1 MFPYKLGENGGAV
14 FLIPYF
20 IFVIL
25 LGTVGLMAEF
35 SLGRQFRVGSMT
47 SIRNI
52 FKEKNIKGGS
62 ILSIIPTIGLTG
74 IFMFYTVVIGWILK
88 YFFISLTGE
97 ISTIDTT
104 SYFSTFT
111 NSNSVVFW
119 HGLAVL
125 ITLLIV
131 SFGISKGIERVN
143 KIIIP
148 LLFIIF
154 ILLTLKSISL
164 PNSIEGIKYLLTPDW
179 SYLLNPKTWV
189 MSLGHPLLFIIFI
202 LLTLKSISLPNSIE
216 GIKYLLTP
224 DWSYLLNPKTWV
236 MSLGQAFF
244 TVSLTGCCMVM
255 CGSYTD
261 EKFDI
266 PNCAISTVLFD
277 SLAAL
282 LAAFVIMPAVFALGF
297 NPTAGPASY
306 TDEKFDIPNCAIST
320 VLFDSLAALLAAF
333 VIMPAVFA
341 LGFNPTAGPALLFV
355 TVPSIFQTMK
365 FGQLLS
371 ALFFLSIIFAS
382 ISSSIAMLEGPV
394 EAIMLLFVTV
404 PSIFQTMKFGQ
415 LLSALFFLSIIFAS
429 ISSSIAMLEGPVEA
443 IMNVTNWSRKKT
455 TYITAIIAFILAIP
469 LGLSSTFFDNFT
481 NFITIVLS
489 PLGALI
495 TAFIFFYILS
505 PEETLN
511 QLNLG
516 AKYKIGVWFIKFGKY
531 IFVPI
536 TVIVIILGVLY
547 GGIG

>member
-1 MFPYKLGENGGAV
+1 MQKTKKRELFSSKFGFILSCVGAAVGLGNIWMFPYKLGENGGAV

-35 SLGRQFRVGSMT
+35 SFGRQFRVGSMT

-189 MSLGHPLLFIIFI
+189 MSLG
-202 LLTLKSISLPNSIE
+202 
-216 GIKYLLTP
+216 
-224 DWSYLLNPKTWV
+224 
-236 MSLGQAFF
+236 QAFF

-297 NPTAGPASY
+297 NPTAGPA
-306 TDEKFDIPNCAIST
+306 
-320 VLFDSLAALLAAF
+320 
-333 VIMPAVFA
+333 
-341 LGFNPTAGPALLFV
+341 
-355 TVPSIFQTMK
+355 
-365 FGQLLS
+365 
-371 ALFFLSIIFAS
+371 
-382 ISSSIAMLEGPV
+382 
-394 EAIMLLFVTV
+394 LLFVTV

-516 AKYKIGVWFIKFGKY
+516 AKYKIGVWFIKFGK
-531 IFVPI
+531 
-536 TVIVIILGVLY
+536 
-547 GGIG
+547 

>member
-1 MFPYKLGENGGAV
+1 MQKTRKRELFSSKFGFILSCVGAAVGLGNIWMFPYKLGENGGAV

-35 SLGRQFRVGSMT
+35 SFGRQFRVGSMT

-189 MSLGHPLLFIIFI
+189 MSLG
-202 LLTLKSISLPNSIE
+202 
-216 GIKYLLTP
+216 
-224 DWSYLLNPKTWV
+224 
-236 MSLGQAFF
+236 QAFF

-297 NPTAGPASY
+297 NPTAGPA
-306 TDEKFDIPNCAIST
+306 
-320 VLFDSLAALLAAF
+320 
-333 VIMPAVFA
+333 
-341 LGFNPTAGPALLFV
+341 
-355 TVPSIFQTMK
+355 
-365 FGQLLS
+365 
-371 ALFFLSIIFAS
+371 
-382 ISSSIAMLEGPV
+382 
-394 EAIMLLFVTV
+394 LLFVTV

-505 PEETLN
+505 PEETLD

-531 IFVPI
+531 VFVPI

>member
-1 MFPYKLGENGGAV
+1 MQKTRKRELFSSKFGFILSCVGAAVGLGNIWMFPYKLGEKGGAV

-35 SLGRQFRVGSMT
+35 SFGRQFRVGSMT

-189 MSLGHPLLFIIFI
+189 MSLG
-202 LLTLKSISLPNSIE
+202 
-216 GIKYLLTP
+216 
-224 DWSYLLNPKTWV
+224 
-236 MSLGQAFF
+236 QAFF

-297 NPTAGPASY
+297 NPTAGPA
-306 TDEKFDIPNCAIST
+306 
-320 VLFDSLAALLAAF
+320 
-333 VIMPAVFA
+333 
-341 LGFNPTAGPALLFV
+341 
-355 TVPSIFQTMK
+355 
-365 FGQLLS
+365 
-371 ALFFLSIIFAS
+371 
-382 ISSSIAMLEGPV
+382 
-394 EAIMLLFVTV
+394 LLFVTV

>member
-1 MFPYKLGENGGAV
+1 MQKTRKRELFSSKFGFILSCVGAAVGLGNIWMFPYKLGENGGAV

-35 SLGRQFRVGSMT
+35 SFGRQFRVGSMT

-189 MSLGHPLLFIIFI
+189 MSLG
-202 LLTLKSISLPNSIE
+202 
-216 GIKYLLTP
+216 
-224 DWSYLLNPKTWV
+224 
-236 MSLGQAFF
+236 QAFF

-255 CGSYTD
+255 CG
-261 EKFDI
+261 
-266 PNCAISTVLFD
+266 
-277 SLAAL
+277 
-282 LAAFVIMPAVFALGF
+282 
-297 NPTAGPASY
+297 SY

-394 EAIMLLFVTV
+394 EAIM
-404 PSIFQTMKFGQ
+404 
-415 LLSALFFLSIIFAS
+415 
-429 ISSSIAMLEGPVEA
+429 
-443 IMNVTNWSRKKT
+443 NVTNWSRKKT

-469 LGLSSTFFDNFT
+469 LGISSTFFDNFT

>member
-1 MFPYKLGENGGAV
+1 MQKTKKRELFSSKFGFILSCVGAAVGLGNIWMFPYKLGENGGAV

-189 MSLGHPLLFIIFI
+189 MSLG
-202 LLTLKSISLPNSIE
+202 
-216 GIKYLLTP
+216 
-224 DWSYLLNPKTWV
+224 
-236 MSLGQAFF
+236 QAFF

-297 NPTAGPASY
+297 NPTAGPA
-306 TDEKFDIPNCAIST
+306 
-320 VLFDSLAALLAAF
+320 
-333 VIMPAVFA
+333 
-341 LGFNPTAGPALLFV
+341 
-355 TVPSIFQTMK
+355 
-365 FGQLLS
+365 
-371 ALFFLSIIFAS
+371 
-382 ISSSIAMLEGPV
+382 
-394 EAIMLLFVTV
+394 LLFVTV

>member
-1 MFPYKLGENGGAV
+1 MQKTRKRELFSSKFGFILSCVGAAVGLGNIWMFPYKLGENGGAV

-35 SLGRQFRVGSMT
+35 SFGRQFRVGSMT

-164 PNSIEGIKYLLTPDW
+164 PNSIEGIKYLLTPDC
-179 SYLLNPKTWV
+179 
-189 MSLGHPLLFIIFI
+189 
-202 LLTLKSISLPNSIE
+202 
-216 GIKYLLTP
+216 
-224 DWSYLLNPKTWV
+224 SYLLNPKTWV

-297 NPTAGPASY
+297 NPTAGPA
-306 TDEKFDIPNCAIST
+306 
-320 VLFDSLAALLAAF
+320 
-333 VIMPAVFA
+333 
-341 LGFNPTAGPALLFV
+341 
-355 TVPSIFQTMK
+355 
-365 FGQLLS
+365 
-371 ALFFLSIIFAS
+371 
-382 ISSSIAMLEGPV
+382 
-394 EAIMLLFVTV
+394 LLFVTV

-531 IFVPI
+531 VFVPI

-547 GGIG
+547 GGIV

>member
-1 MFPYKLGENGGAV
+1 MHKTRKRELFSSKFGFILSCVGAAVGLGNIWMFPYKLGENGGAV

-35 SLGRQFRVGSMT
+35 SFGRQFRVGSMT

-189 MSLGHPLLFIIFI
+189 MSLG
-202 LLTLKSISLPNSIE
+202 
-216 GIKYLLTP
+216 
-224 DWSYLLNPKTWV
+224 
-236 MSLGQAFF
+236 QAFF

-297 NPTAGPASY
+297 NPTAGPA
-306 TDEKFDIPNCAIST
+306 
-320 VLFDSLAALLAAF
+320 
-333 VIMPAVFA
+333 
-341 LGFNPTAGPALLFV
+341 
-355 TVPSIFQTMK
+355 
-365 FGQLLS
+365 
-371 ALFFLSIIFAS
+371 
-382 ISSSIAMLEGPV
+382 
-394 EAIMLLFVTV
+394 LLFVTV

-531 IFVPI
+531 VFVPI

>member
-1 MFPYKLGENGGAV
+1 MQKTRKRELFSSKFGFILSCVGAAVGLGNIWMFPYKLGENGGAV

-35 SLGRQFRVGSMT
+35 SFGRQFRVGSMT

-189 MSLGHPLLFIIFI
+189 MSLG
-202 LLTLKSISLPNSIE
+202 
-216 GIKYLLTP
+216 
-224 DWSYLLNPKTWV
+224 
-236 MSLGQAFF
+236 QAFF

-297 NPTAGPASY
+297 NPTAGPA
-306 TDEKFDIPNCAIST
+306 
-320 VLFDSLAALLAAF
+320 
-333 VIMPAVFA
+333 
-341 LGFNPTAGPALLFV
+341 LLFV
-355 TVPSIFQTMK
+355 TI
-365 FGQLLS
+365 
-371 ALFFLSIIFAS
+371 
-382 ISSSIAMLEGPV
+382 
-394 EAIMLLFVTV
+394 

>member
-1 MFPYKLGENGGAV
+1 MQKTRKRELFSSKFGFILSCVGAAVGLGNIWMFPYKLGENGGAV

-35 SLGRQFRVGSMT
+35 SFGRQFRVGSMT

-189 MSLGHPLLFIIFI
+189 MSLG
-202 LLTLKSISLPNSIE
+202 
-216 GIKYLLTP
+216 
-224 DWSYLLNPKTWV
+224 
-236 MSLGQAFF
+236 QAFF

-282 LAAFVIMPAVFALGF
+282 LAAFVIMPAVFALVF
-297 NPTAGPASY
+297 NPTAGPA
-306 TDEKFDIPNCAIST
+306 
-320 VLFDSLAALLAAF
+320 
-333 VIMPAVFA
+333 
-341 LGFNPTAGPALLFV
+341 
-355 TVPSIFQTMK
+355 
-365 FGQLLS
+365 
-371 ALFFLSIIFAS
+371 
-382 ISSSIAMLEGPV
+382 
-394 EAIMLLFVTV
+394 LLFVTV

>member
-35 SLGRQFRVGSMT
+35 SFGRQFRVGSMT

-189 MSLGHPLLFIIFI
+189 MSLG
-202 LLTLKSISLPNSIE
+202 
-216 GIKYLLTP
+216 
-224 DWSYLLNPKTWV
+224 
-236 MSLGQAFF
+236 QAFF

-297 NPTAGPASY
+297 NPTAGPA
-306 TDEKFDIPNCAIST
+306 
-320 VLFDSLAALLAAF
+320 
-333 VIMPAVFA
+333 
-341 LGFNPTAGPALLFV
+341 
-355 TVPSIFQTMK
+355 
-365 FGQLLS
+365 
-371 ALFFLSIIFAS
+371 
-382 ISSSIAMLEGPV
+382 
-394 EAIMLLFVTV
+394 LLFVTV

>member
-1 MFPYKLGENGGAV
+1 MQKTRKRELFSSKFGFILSCVGAAVGLGNIWMFPYKLGENGGAV

-35 SLGRQFRVGSMT
+35 SFGRQFRVGSMT

-189 MSLGHPLLFIIFI
+189 MSLG
-202 LLTLKSISLPNSIE
+202 
-216 GIKYLLTP
+216 
-224 DWSYLLNPKTWV
+224 
-236 MSLGQAFF
+236 QAFF

-255 CGSYTD
+255 CG
-261 EKFDI
+261 
-266 PNCAISTVLFD
+266 
-277 SLAAL
+277 
-282 LAAFVIMPAVFALGF
+282 
-297 NPTAGPASY
+297 SY

-394 EAIMLLFVTV
+394 EAIM
-404 PSIFQTMKFGQ
+404 
-415 LLSALFFLSIIFAS
+415 
-429 ISSSIAMLEGPVEA
+429 
-443 IMNVTNWSRKKT
+443 NVTNWSRKKT

-469 LGLSSTFFDNFT
+469 LGLNSTFFDNFT